1 MYVDAHDYEPP
12 SLLTQTRWDA
22 WSLLGGVAS
31 VTLVY
36 GVVPLLLG
44 VFAALASAIASGPDE
59 DAPAEPPLPIIA
71 AEFVRLGVPPDP
83 NRMPNRRVPIQ
94 ASAPLTEEVVSP
106 LAVPETE
113 RPEEE
118 PPPPDAVDD
127 PIRRLAERAQA
138 FAELAEQRELEGDP
152 NGVEWGTAE
161 EARAGDIYLGQVTAY
176 FKRGWSVPTTL
187 EAEALRSL
195 RAEATVQISPTLRI
209 TRFELS
215 RSSGNPL
222 FDQSVLDQ
230 LQRLQLSGT
239 PLPDPPDEATASQ
252 YRGRSRVVGFDGR
265 NAR

>member
-1 MYVDAHDYEPP
+1 MHVDAQDFEPP
-12 SLLTQTRWDA
+12 SLLTRPHWDL
-22 WSLLGGVAS
+22 WSILGGVSS
-31 VTLVY
+31 VAFVY
-36 GVVPLLLG
+36 GVVPLVFG
-44 VFAALASAIASGPDE
+44 VFAAIASALAA
-59 DAPAEPPLPIIA
+59 APEEEAPPEPPLPIIA

-94 ASAPLTEEVVSP
+94 ASAPLQQEVVSP
-106 LAVPETE
+106 HAVPETE
-113 RPEEE
+113 HPEEE

-127 PIRRLAERAQA
+127 PLRRLADRAQA

-176 FKRGWSVPTTL
+176 FKRGWSVPTTI
-187 EAEALRSL
+187 EGGALRSL
-195 RAEATVQISPTLRI
+195 RAEATVSISPTLRI

-215 RSSGNPL
+215 RSSGDPL

-239 PLPDPPDEATASQ
+239 PLPDPPDEATAAQ
-252 YRGRSRVVGFDGR
+252 YRGRTRTVGFDGR